1 VNYEGSMERA
11 KAMIEQ
17 VARAGGHA
25 AKFQTYKAD
34 KLAAKHTSPAYWD
47 TTKEPTGSQHELFQR
62 FDAFG
67 PAEYEE
73 LAAHCASVGIDF
85 LSTPFDFEAVDYL
98 APLMPIIKVA
108 SADLT
113 NVPLIRRAARTGRPL
128 LMSVGASSHDEIKT
142 AIRVGL
148 DAGAERVSILHCV
161 LNYPT
166 PKENAQLSQIAVLQ
180 REFGEQVAVGYS
192 DHVAPEEDGTMPALE
207 YAAINGVRVIE
218 KHFTDNRQG
227 IGNDHYHAIDEAGLL
242 AFTKRLELYRTLE
255 GDGNLHL
262 ETQATAISNARRRII
277 ATRDLSAGAV
287 IQEEDLIPLRSNVG
301 ITIDRWDEVVGSKLV
316 RDVSQDAPIEESD
329 LERN

>member
-1 VNYEGSMERA
+1 MERA

-17 VARAGGHA
+17 VSRAGGHA

-227 IGNDHYHAIDEAGLL
+227 IGNDHYHATDEAGLL